1 MINQRSTRRDFSIRL
16 ASLVPALSLAGAS
29 LAFATAADVPVGSV
43 EAISHTA
50 EAIHQEVVF
59 KATPERVYKALTDTK
74 QFDRIVELSGVMKAG
89 MLPPG
94 ANKPTQISRE
104 LGGAFMLFG
113 GYITG
118 RHLELVP
125 SQRIVQAW
133 RVGAWPTGVYSI
145 AKFQL
150 LPQGSATKI
159 VFDHTGFPKGDAE
172 HLASGWNEH
181 YWQPLAKFLA

>member
-1 MINQRSTRRDFSIRL
+1 MINQRSTRRDFTIRL
-16 ASLVPALSLAGAS
+16 ASLVPALSLAGTS
-29 LAFATAADVPVGSV
+29 LAFTTVADVPAGSIEV
-43 EAISHTA
+43 ISHTA

-59 KATPERVYKALTDTK
+59 KATPERLYEALIDTK
-74 QFDRIVELSGVMKAG
+74 QFDRIVELSGVIKAG

-104 LGGAFMLFG
+104 LGGAFVLFG

-125 SQRIVQAW
+125 GQRIVQAW
-133 RVGAWPTGVYSI
+133 QVGTWPTGVYSI

-150 LPQGSATKI
+150 VPQGSATKI

>member
-1 MINQRSTRRDFSIRL
+1 MINRRSTRRNFSIRL
-16 ASLVPALSLAGAS
+16 ASLVAALSRAGTS
-29 LAFATAADVPVGSV
+29 LAFATVADVPVGSV

-50 EAIHQEVVF
+50 EAIHQERVF
-59 KATPERVYKALTDTK
+59 NATPERVYKALTDTK

-89 MLPPG
+89 MLPPE

-104 LGGAFMLFG
+104 VGGSFTLFG

-118 RHLELVP
+118 RNLELVP
-125 SQRIVQAW
+125 GQRIVQAW
-133 RVGAWPTGVYSI
+133 RVGAWPVGIYSI
-145 AKFQL
+145 VKFQL
-150 LPQGSATKI
+150 VPQGLGTRI